1 MSGPTARRRVLP
13 RRFYARPT
21 LEVARDLI
29 GKVLVCRTTHGT
41 TAGAIV
47 ETEAYIGESDPA
59 CHASAGMTKRNAPL
73 YGPPGHAYVYFS
85 YGMHWLV
92 NAVTE
97 PDGVPAAVLIRALDP
112 LDGLDLM
119 RRRRGRRTNGREFAD
134 HELCRGPGNVTRAMG
149 IGAADNRADLT
160 RMSRDPETGG
170 TGPGVWIEDRGI
182 PVGDLAWTGRIGISA
197 GTDAPWRCL
206 AAHHPAVSGGRGR
219 RVIRAGAAPGAARGR
234 GTRLSVLPGRRRP

>member
-1 MSGPTARRRVLP
+1 VLP

-29 GKVLVCRTTHGT
+29 GKVLVCRTVRGT
-41 TAGAIV
+41 TAGMIV

-59 CHASAGMTKRNAPL
+59 CHASSGKTKRNAPL

-112 LDGLDLM
+112 LEGLDLM
-119 RRRRGRRTNGREFAD
+119 RHRRGRRTNGREFAD
-134 HELCRGPGNVTRAMG
+134 HDLCRGPGNVTKAMG
-149 IGAADNRADLT
+149 IGALDNCADLT
-160 RMSRDPETGG
+160 RVSRAPETGES
-170 TGPGVWIEDRGI
+170 GPGLWIEDRGI
-182 PVGDLAWTGRIGISA
+182 SAGDVAWTGRIGISV
-197 GTDAPWRCL
+197 GTDAPWRCSV
-206 AAHHPAVSGGRGR
+206 AHHPAVSGGRGR
-219 RVIRAGAAPGAARGR
+219 VRATRAGAAPDAGRGR
-234 GTRLSVLPGRRRP
+234 GTRSSVPPGRRRS